1 MNQTQFS
8 QPQLVLAL
16 VPASHPHQPG
26 LSPHQRGPLAIY
38 PVKILAG
45 SNHAVNVR
53 DHLLLRSCPHLID
66 FLLGDSCRGV
76 KDYPTASGLDPKQT
90 GKTWLLLP
98 EVCQSPSA
106 KIIVPGMLNT
116 NTMCSSQDKGYSFL
130 APRRLL
136 IGTTHFL
143 LAVLPARLGHLPAHL
158 LLPQLLLCLIL
169 WVLSYVTSPT
179 IAHWPPF
186 LTRVCSLPF
195 SCIPLCFQHQM
206 QQLRHFCCCC
216 KNI

>member
-66 FLLGDSCRGV
+66 FLLGDSCRGL
-76 KDYPTASGLDPKQT
+76 KDYSTASGLDPKQT

-98 EVCQSPSA
+98 EVYQSPSA

-116 NTMCSSQDKGYSFL
+116 NTVGSSQDKGHSFL
-130 APRRLL
+130 APRRKASNW
-136 IGTTHFL
+136 H
-143 LAVLPARLGHLPAHL
+143 HS
-158 LLPQLLLCLIL
+158 
-169 WVLSYVTSPT
+169 LSACGST
-179 IAHWPPF
+179 
-186 LTRVCSLPF
+186 C
-195 SCIPLCFQHQM
+195 
-206 QQLRHFCCCC
+206 
-216 KNI
+216 